1 MGSPKRRRKT
11 VPIAGKDDEEALS
24 VDRSSAVE
32 ENDEEALSVDRSS
45 AVEENVEAIK
55 RWERAILL
63 ARSKAQQVS
72 DWIAS
77 TAASGPV
84 LVLHVVWF
92 AAWLTLNAGA
102 IRGIRPF
109 DPFPFPLLTM
119 TVSLEAIFLALFVL
133 ASQNRLARQAD
144 KRSHLDLQIDL
155 LAEREMTAVLQL
167 LQDIAGHLDVQTTVT
182 PEQLRDLMKKT
193 DLRRL
198 TNRMEEL
205 TKPATAAV
213 LPSTA
218 SPPPSSNAATS

>member
-1 MGSPKRRRKT
+1 M
-11 VPIAGKDDEEALS
+11 
-24 VDRSSAVE
+24 
-32 ENDEEALSVDRSS
+32 
-45 AVEENVEAIK
+45 EENVQAIK

-63 ARSKAQQVS
+63 ARSKAEQVS
-72 DWIAS
+72 DWIAY

-92 AAWLTLNAGA
+92 GAWVIVNLGM

-109 DPFPFPLLTM
+109 DPFPFPFLTM

-167 LQDIAGHLDVQTTVT
+167 LQDIARHLEVQTTVT
-182 PEQLRDLMKKT
+182 PEQLRDL
-193 DLRRL
+193 D
-198 TNRMEEL
+198 EEDR
-205 TKPATAAV
+205 PATAHEPDGGAGRIPH
-213 LPSTA
+213 LDRGEADGMAGSAA
-218 SPPPSSNAATS
+218 S

>member
-1 MGSPKRRRKT
+1 MGSPGRRQESAQSGSGIERET
-11 VPIAGKDDEEALS
+11 LS
-24 VDRSSAVE
+24 P
-32 ENDEEALSVDRSS
+32 DRSS
-45 AVEENVEAIK
+45 AVEENVQAIK
-55 RWERAILL
+55 GWEKAILR
-63 ARSKAQQVS
+63 ARSKAEQVS
-72 DWIAS
+72 DWIAC

-84 LVLHVVWF
+84 LILHVLWF
-92 AAWLTLNAGA
+92 GGWMTVNAGLV
-102 IRGIRPF
+102 RGVRPF
-109 DPFPFPLLTM
+109 DRFPFPFLTM

-167 LQDIAGHLDVQTTVT
+167 LQDIARHLDIQTTVT

-205 TKPATAAV
+205 AEPATSSG
-213 LPSTA
+213 STA
-218 SPPPSSNAATS
+218 SDASGEPAKAATS